1 MHSSSPLQTLLN
13 LVVLDTKL
21 ITATMTLPK
30 RAWSSL
36 GPATSLGLLLIG
48 TSLLLA
54 AGADDGTLRIDC
66 GSVVE
71 SGVAAA
77 AGFTAD
83 QYTSDGTPFTI
94 APGSTNVANLTASLS
109 PAEVT
114 GRAFSNTT
122 GGCYKIPRAT
132 GTYLVRL
139 GFAYL
144 NFDKQGNPPVF
155 NVTAQ
160 GVPVLTINMLTAEG
174 MQDNQTAK
182 AATAYYRD
190 FMAFTDTGFLDVC
203 LVPFSSSVQPAF
215 VHPMDAILTF
225 PPDTQS
231 RTPLLNTL
239 EVFPTPS
246 TVYQGLPKEA
256 GVILANAMRVNIG
269 GPTVGPDM
277 VGRVWSADDRTF
289 LPRSFRATNATVNN
303 TDDPDNYWPQSMLR
317 SYRESINVDKQ
328 AGTEIQ
334 YSGLVV
340 PMDPSNLFVVI
351 LNFMEPNSTVKRG
364 QRVMEVQL
372 SWGDGQTLAIG
383 PPPDELDIVNFTQPL
398 TAMAVNHVVAM
409 ESPISYFQSVAV
421 TLFASNKSLPAV
433 ISGMEVYEAIP
444 IAPPPPPAAA
454 GAAAVPRAHR
464 PVSPAM
470 TLTAEKAQVLSPPPP
485 PPATSSGLSAGSI
498 AAIVMGVLLG
508 VVLIAG
514 GVYFVVKRKQNPTP
528 FTKFDHDAGT
538 NANLVV

>member
-1 MHSSSPLQTLLN
+1 M
-13 LVVLDTKL
+13 
-21 ITATMTLPK
+21 ALPK

-66 GSVVE
+66 GSMVE

-77 AGFTAD
+77 AGFMAD

-94 APGSTNVANLTASLS
+94 APGSTNAANLTATLS
-109 PAEVT
+109 PAELT

-122 GGCYKIPRAT
+122 GGCYKIPRAN

-144 NFDKQGNPPVF
+144 NFDKQANPPVF

-160 GVPVLTINMLTAEG
+160 GVPVLTINLMTAEG
-174 MQDNQTAK
+174 MQNNETAK
-182 AATAYYRD
+182 TATAYYRD
-190 FMAFTDTGFLDVC
+190 FMVFTDTGFLDVC

-215 VHPMDAILTF
+215 ANPLDAILSF

-246 TVYQGLPKEA
+246 TVYQGLPKKE

-277 VGRVWSADDRTF
+277 VGRVWDADDRSF

-303 TDDPDNYWPQSMLR
+303 TDDPDNFWPQSMLR
-317 SYRESINVDKQ
+317 TYRESINVDSA
-328 AGTEIQ
+328 AGTEMQ

-340 PMDPSNLFVVI
+340 PMDPTNLFLVI
-351 LNFMEPNSTVKRG
+351 LNFMDPNPAAKRG
-364 QRVMEVQL
+364 QRLMELQL
-372 SWGDGQTLAIG
+372 SWGDGQTIAIG
-383 PPPDELDIVNFTQPL
+383 PPPDTLDIVNFTQPL
-398 TAMAVNHVVAM
+398 TAMAVTHVVAM
-409 ESPISYFQSVAV
+409 ENPFSYFQSVAV
-421 TLFASNKSLPAV
+421 DLRASNKSLPAV

-444 IAPPPPPAAA
+444 IALPPPAAA
-454 GAAAVPRAHR
+454 DAGADAGARRAR
-464 PVSPAM
+464 PM
-470 TLTAEKAQVLSPPPP
+470 TLTAEEAHVLPPPPP
-485 PPATSSGLSAGSI
+485 PPATSSGLSGGSI

-514 GVYFVVKRKQNPTP
+514 GVYFVIQRKKNPTP
-528 FTKFDHDAGT
+528 FTKFG
-538 NANLVV
+538 